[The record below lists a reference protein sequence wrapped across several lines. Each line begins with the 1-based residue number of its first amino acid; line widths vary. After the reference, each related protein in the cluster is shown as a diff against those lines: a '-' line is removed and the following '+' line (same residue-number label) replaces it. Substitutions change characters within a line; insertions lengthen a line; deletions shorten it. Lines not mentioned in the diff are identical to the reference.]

1 SLAEAPQRVNV
12 DYMSQEE
19 FYDKL
24 ITSFEDAKGG
34 KRQDVREFLSQF
46 KENA

>member
-1 SLAEAPQRVNV
+1 
-12 DYMSQEE
+12 
-19 FYDKL
+19 
-24 ITSFEDAKGG
+24 EDAKGG

>member
-1 SLAEAPQRVNV
+1 
-12 DYMSQEE
+12 MSQEK

-24 ITSFEDAKGG
+24 ITSFEDAKTGN
-34 KRQDVREFLSQF
+34 RQDVREFLFQL

>member
-1 SLAEAPQRVNV
+1 MNV
-12 DYMSQEE
+12 DFMLENE

-24 ITSFEDAKGG
+24 IMSFENAKTGN
-34 KRQDVREFLSQF
+34 RQDVREFLSQF